1 MKTEYGAGNM
11 ASTHGD
17 IYSYG
22 ILVLEMVTGKRPT
35 DSNFTGLSLREYVE
49 LGLQGRVL
57 DVVDIHLSMGLENV
71 FQTACIFS
79 PEAKIDN
86 LISLLRL
93 GVSCSHETPSS
104 RMSTGEVIKELH
116 DIKESHAGNNNIMK
130 QGAPF
135 MDAARP

>member
-1 MKTEYGAGNM
+1 
-11 ASTHGD
+11 
-17 IYSYG
+17 
-22 ILVLEMVTGKRPT
+22 VLEMVTGKRPT

-116 DIKESHAGNNNIMK
+116 DIKESLM
-130 QGAPF
+130 QGTITS
-135 MDAARP
+135 

>member
-57 DVVDIHLSMGLENV
+57 DVVDTHLSMRLENG
-71 FQTACIFS
+71 FQTAGIFP
-79 PEAKIDN
+79 PEAKIDS

-116 DIKESHAGNNNIMK
+116 DIKESLM
-130 QGAPF
+130 QGTVTS
-135 MDAARP
+135 

>member
-57 DVVDIHLSMGLENV
+57 DVVDTHLSMRLENG
-71 FQTACIFS
+71 FQTAGIFS

-116 DIKESHAGNNNIMK
+116 DIKESLM
-130 QGAPF
+130 QGTITS
-135 MDAARP
+135 

>member
-57 DVVDIHLSMGLENV
+57 DVVDTHLSMRLENG
-71 FQTACIFS
+71 FQTAGIFS
-79 PEAKIDN
+79 PEAKIDS

-116 DIKESHAGNNNIMK
+116 DIKESLM
-130 QGAPF
+130 QGTVTS
-135 MDAARP
+135 